1 MGNIN
6 NDGNVSQE
14 HVRLS
19 MPLPQDVM
27 EQLAQDT
34 AQAGGEWSEPAE
46 YQGAIGRTMF
56 DLPNSEDNTITVLL
70 PKDDIHAAPSQAL
83 VRIHSVQDNDDR
95 YYLGIVVKGPF
106 AEPDGLRGDAPI
118 MITTAVRGG
127 IFMPRYHGRVQVE
140 LLGEEL
146 GGSRKPGKPEE
157 SGESENTEKSEE
169 LGEPENTEKSGGVLI
184 PPRLRPLPNSPVF
197 VLSTD
202 ETARTLHLD
211 GDIPLGV
218 PVGYEQIT
226 AAIPSDKKY
235 VLPRHLGILGTT
247 GGGKSTTVS
256 SLISGFQQADI
267 AAVVLDTEGEYTE
280 IYQPTSDA
288 TMLTALAK
296 RGKAAHGVDN
306 VIVYHLVGRE
316 TTCPDRKRTRAFS
329 LQFSR
334 LSPYLVM
341 GMLEMNDPQQQ
352 RYQKAYDIA
361 KRMLWD
367 MQIFPAT
374 PDEKTQVLELD
385 EMETGYPKM
394 TVQHMYDVVRACAE
408 IAANEKKP
416 DDFALS
422 DYRFYSTQFGQHRT
436 QFSNIFKRENLEQ
449 MTHPTSWRVVQ
460 GKLGQLVRWKIFDQG
475 NVHPLTYKDLTQ
487 PGQVSII
494 DLSDTDSPQI
504 NNLVIAE
511 FLRGLLEAQNE
522 NYREAVQNNT
532 PQCRTMI
539 IIEEAHEFLSSER
552 IKQMP
557 ILYQQV
563 ARIARRGRKRWLG
576 LAFVTQLP
584 QHLPDE
590 VLGLVNNYILHKIA
604 DANVISRLKRSL
616 GGVDDSLWNRLP
628 NLAPGQALVAMSN
641 FARPLLVNI
650 DPTPCKLRMVE

>member
-1 MGNIN
+1 MEIMN
-6 NDGNVSQE
+6 NDGNIPQE
-14 HVRLS
+14 HIQLS
-19 MPLPQDVM
+19 VPLPQDVI

-34 AQAGGEWSEPAE
+34 IQAGGEWSEPVE
-46 YQGAIGRTMF
+46 YHGAIGRTMF

-70 PKDDIHAAPSQAL
+70 PKDAIHAAPSQAL

-146 GGSRKPGKPEE
+146 GKSRKP
-157 SGESENTEKSEE
+157 EKSEE
-169 LGEPENTEKSGGVLI
+169 SDDPENTEESEKSGEPEESEEAEQSGGVLI

-197 VLSTD
+197 VLSID

-226 AAIPSDKKY
+226 ASIPSDKKS

-267 AAVVLDTEGEYTE
+267 ATIVLDTEGEYTE
-280 IYQPTSDA
+280 IYQPTNDA

-296 RGKAAHGVDN
+296 RDKTAAGVNN
-306 VIVYHLVGRE
+306 VTVYHLVGRE

-341 GMLEMNDPQQQ
+341 GMLEMNDAQQQ

-367 MQIFPAT
+367 MQIFPT
-374 PDEKTQVLELD
+374 TQDEKTQVLELD

-408 IAANEKKP
+408 IAANEKVP
-416 DDFALS
+416 DDFAS
-422 DYRFYSTQFGQHRT
+422 PDYRFYSPQFEQHRVR
-436 QFSNIFKRENLEQ
+436 FSNIFKRENLEQ
-449 MTHPTSWRVVQ
+449 ITHPTSWRVVQ
-460 GKLGQLVRWKIFDQG
+460 GKLGQLVRWKIFDQSG
-475 NVHPLTYKDLTQ
+475 VHPLVYKHLAQ
-487 PGQVSII
+487 PGKVSII
-494 DLSDTDSPQI
+494 DLSDTDSPQV

-532 PQCRTMI
+532 SQCRTMI

-552 IKQMP
+552 I
-557 ILYQQV
+557 
-563 ARIARRGRKRWLG
+563 
-576 LAFVTQLP
+576 
-584 QHLPDE
+584 
-590 VLGLVNNYILHKIA
+590 
-604 DANVISRLKRSL
+604 
-616 GGVDDSLWNRLP
+616 
-628 NLAPGQALVAMSN
+628 
-641 FARPLLVNI
+641 
-650 DPTPCKLRMVE
+650 